1 MSQQQ
6 AVVALTSF
14 TESLY
19 ARQPAGCVSR
29 ACRRQGH
36 LALVPDAIPTV
47 SLPPIGL
54 ALEGRTQ
61 QTLPGVCWPAAAL
74 TQAQRPGRP
83 IISVWEINK
92 KEAERLLIAWRHELH
107 LNGERYT
114 RPFGSMF
121 FLMEVMG
128 RPAAVVVLASS
139 CNEWVS
145 KERNLRRYDCVD
157 IARLCRSPDRRD
169 DFCLRA
175 VLRLS
180 REYLVPL
187 YPIRYPKKWS
197 VIRAACANS
206 LPSTASARPDGKT
219 GMYRFDG
226 WVRIRVTKG
235 KGGGGKR
242 GRPSKA
248 AEIGDGNR
256 GLWVYFY
263 PGLQP
268 TPTREPLGE
277 PPQLHLAA

>member
-1 MSQQQ
+1 M
-6 AVVALTSF
+6 
-14 TESLY
+14 
-19 ARQPAGCVSR
+19 
-29 ACRRQGH
+29 
-36 LALVPDAIPTV
+36 PDRISEVT
-47 SLPPIGL
+47 LPPVGL
-54 ALEGRTQ
+54 QGPDGRQ
-61 QTLPGVCWPAAAL
+61 DTLPGVCWPTLAI
-74 TQAQRPGRP
+74 QQFQQPGRP
-83 IISVWEINK
+83 IIGWWEIEK
-92 KEAERLLIAWRHELH
+92 DEAVSYLINWRHKLH
-107 LNGERYT
+107 LNGEPYT

-139 CNEWVS
+139 CNTWVS
-145 KERNLRRYDCVD
+145 KERNLSRFDCVD
-157 IARLCRSPDRRD
+157 LARICRSPDRRD
-169 DFCLRA
+169 DHCLRA
-175 VLRLS
+175 VLRLA

-197 VIRAACANS
+197 TILAACANS

-226 WVRIRVTKG
+226 WERIRVTTG

-263 PGLQP
+263 PDAQP
-268 TPTREPLGE
+268 AEPTL
-277 PPQLHLAA
+277 LHAVA